1 LSGKISINDLSFGYI
16 PTKDP
21 LFNKLNIEIK
31 AGQRI
36 AFVGGSGSG
45 KSTISKLIS
54 GLYQPDSGEIFINDK
69 PVEINKVDK
78 VAILKIN
85 RPKQLNALNKVTIDE
100 LNIALKELK
109 NENSVKVIIITG
121 EGDKS
126 FVAGAD
132 IKEFAH
138 YSVDEGKSLARS
150 GQKKLFDFIEQYPKP
165 VIAAINGFALGG
177 GLELAMAC
185 HFRLCSNNARMGLP
199 EVSLGVIPGYGG
211 TQRLAQ
217 LIGKGKAMELI
228 TTAQMID
235 AKTALDYK
243 LVNYVVDPENLI
255 DECLKLASKILKN
268 SPNAITAA
276 IQSIN
281 AGFDNQINGF
291 EKEIESFGNCFGS
304 NEFIEGT
311 TAFLEKRKPN
321 F

>member
-1 LSGKISINDLSFGYI
+1 MN
-16 PTKDP
+16 
-21 LFNKLNIEIK
+21 FNNIK
-31 AGQRI
+31 
-36 AFVGGSGSG
+36 
-45 KSTISKLIS
+45 
-54 GLYQPDSGEIFINDK
+54 
-69 PVEINKVDK
+69 INKVDK

-243 LVNYVVDPENLI
+243 LVNYVVELDNLI